1 MLVVAA
7 GAADGVVVVSDVG
20 LIDLDDTGFPNLA
33 LMKIAAWHKAQGDS
47 VRLLRR
53 AVKVDR
59 LYASAVFT
67 WNRRKA
73 DVLRSQGAIVGG
85 TGVDLQN
92 ELPAEI
98 EAIRPDYSLYG
109 IDYGMGF
116 LMRGCIWRCAFCVV
130 PEKEGSARA
139 VANIDDL
146 LNLDSDRAN
155 PFVVLLDNEFFFKVA
170 WAIERLEEFTD
181 RRIDFCPSQGLDV
194 RVVTPALA
202 DALATAP
209 YWNLR
214 HTSRQITFAFDDI
227 RIERQYRRGV
237 ELLLDAGIPGRHLQ
251 SFVLVGFNSTINDD
265 LRRIEIIREYN
276 IDPYVM
282 VYRDPR
288 TGERSPDRQIRH
300 LARWANRHL
309 FRTVEFRDYWP
320 EAKRR
325 SQAVLL

>member
-1 MLVVAA
+1 
-7 GAADGVVVVSDVG
+7 VSTIG

-33 LMKIAAWHKAQGDS
+33 LMKISAWHKSRGDS
-47 VRLLRR
+47 VRLLYR
-53 AVKVDR
+53 AVKVDQ

-73 DVLRSQGAIVGG
+73 EVLKSQGAIVGG
-85 TGVDLQN
+85 TGVDLRG

-98 EAIRPDYSLYG
+98 EAMRPDYSLYG

-116 LMRGCIWRCAFCVV
+116 LMRGCIWQCSFCVV
-130 PEKEGSARA
+130 PEKEGTARS
-139 VANIDDL
+139 VASIDDL
-146 LNLDSDRAN
+146 LNVETDRAR
-155 PFVVLLDNEFFFKVA
+155 PFVVLLDNEFFFKVK
-170 WAIERLEEFTD
+170 WAIDRLGEFTD
-181 RRIDFCPSQGLDV
+181 RGIDFCPSQGLDI
-194 RVVTPALA
+194 RVMTPKLA
-202 DALATAP
+202 AVLAVAP

-214 HTSRQITFAFDDI
+214 HTARQITFAFDDI

-251 SFVLVGFNSTINDD
+251 SFVLVGFNSTIEDD
-265 LRRIEIIREYN
+265 LRRIEIIRSYN

-288 TGERSPDRQIRH
+288 TGERSSDRQIRH

-309 FRTVEFRDYWP
+309 YRTIEFSDYRP
-320 EAKRR
+320 EVKRCL
-325 SQAVLL
+325 QPGLL